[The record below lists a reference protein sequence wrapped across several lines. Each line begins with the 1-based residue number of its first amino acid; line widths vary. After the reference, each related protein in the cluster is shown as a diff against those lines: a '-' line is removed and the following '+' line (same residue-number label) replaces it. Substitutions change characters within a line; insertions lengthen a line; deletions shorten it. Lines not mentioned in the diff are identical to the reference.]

1 MRRVWYNTVGFYKC
15 KEEPGVVKVNRGVAC
30 VFTCDA
36 LATHLDP
43 ILFSLSLSLPSLTP
57 SLYSQPG
64 RLFHILLLV
73 FIPRLCLNLPQR
85 RVVGRRGVTAGVT
98 GARLFGLD
106 AALGVGGGRR
116 GGGRRVG
123 VGGGAALALLLLRR
137 CACTAAGR

>member
-1 MRRVWYNTVGFYKC
+1 M
-15 KEEPGVVKVNRGVAC
+15 VKVNRGVAC

-36 LATHLDP
+36 FATHLDP
-43 ILFSLSLSLPSLTP
+43 ILFFFSLSLSLPSLTP

-73 FIPRLCLNLPQR
+73 LIPRLCLNLPQR

-116 GGGRRVG
+116 QGLGGRVG
-123 VGGGAALALLLLRR
+123 VGGAALALLLLLLRR
-137 CACTAAGR
+137 RA